1 MKFIQQKSAWQKSGL
16 AMLLLV
22 LAGCATQPKTL
33 YNWDQYQTT
42 VYQYYQS
49 DKVGPEQQIASLK
62 ESIEKSRATN
72 KQVPPG
78 LHAQLG
84 LLYANTGNTDQ
95 SFQEFNTEKTLFPE
109 SAAYMDFLLK
119 KNKGSIK

>member
-1 MKFIQQKSAWQKSGL
+1 MSMSKNKSTWMKGGL
-16 AMLLLV
+16 ITLALL
-22 LAGCATQPKTL
+22 LAGCASHPKTV

-72 KQVPPG
+72 KLVPPG

-84 LLYANTGNTDQ
+84 LLTPIPVIPIRHSRNSILRKHYFQ
-95 SFQEFNTEKTLFPE
+95 S
-109 SAAYMDFLLK
+109 
-119 KNKGSIK
+119 

>member
-1 MKFIQQKSAWQKSGL
+1 MKFIEHKSVWQKSGL
-16 AMLLLV
+16 AMLLLL
-22 LAGCATQPKTL
+22 LAGCATQPKPI
-33 YNWDQYQTT
+33 YNWDNYQAT

-49 DKVGPEQQIASLK
+49 DKVSQEEQIASLK

-72 KQVPPG
+72 KLVPPG

-84 LLYANTGNTDQ
+84 LLYANTGHADQ
-95 SFQEFNTEKTLFPE
+95 AFQEFNTEKTLFPE